1 MIPERLQQVLNH
13 KGWSQSQL
21 ATEIHTHAA
30 TVNRWLRGKI
40 PPSGKALTRVA
51 DATGCNLEWLLTG
64 QGEMFPA
71 TEPKGEAPWY
81 PYATRKEE
89 IEAEVEEREMDEWLE
104 EKEREKEIAELLTRA
119 STVLNFQFKHHTRCY
134 SDSLAATINALYR
147 AVRLEEK
154 FIPKKGLMALLE
166 RAEKGQAKNK

>member
-1 MIPERLQQVLNH
+1 
-13 KGWSQSQL
+13 
-21 ATEIHTHAA
+21 
-30 TVNRWLRGKI
+30 
-40 PPSGKALTRVA
+40 
-51 DATGCNLEWLLTG
+51 
-64 QGEMFPA
+64 MFQ
-71 TEPKGEAPWY
+71 EASPHFI
-81 PYATRKEE
+81 TKEE
-89 IEAEVEEREMDEWLE
+89 MAAHQREIYELQADEEFETDYYDEQDEWLE